1 MEKECPKC
9 NESLKKGVA
18 YRLLSGA
25 FSVRFDKVVSFDKL
39 KEPILSPYICMKCG
53 YVEWNIDKVHL
64 LIDSSF

>member
-25 FSVRFDKVVSFDKL
+25 FSVRFDKVDSFDKL
-39 KEPILSPYICMKCG
+39 
-53 YVEWNIDKVHL
+53 
-64 LIDSSF
+64 SFFNSCYPTLFTNYSDG